1 MNSRLQFQQL
11 NFITLHSQNAL
22 FHMRTQT
29 RKQARPAGQNI
40 EHGERP
46 RQLAPTFSRARPE
59 TYAASTRTARVWS
72 DGARGS
78 SKTVVSATCSRNG
91 KHSEAVFHSP
101 NNTSLARSDN
111 CAARARPSLLTAT
124 PANGRTRFRMAE
136 SGINDRATA
145 SAILVGLL
153 TIHI

>member
-1 MNSRLQFQQL
+1 M
-11 NFITLHSQNAL
+11 ILHSQNAL

-46 RQLAPTFSRARPE
+46 RQLAPTFSCARPE
-59 TYAASTRTARVWS
+59 THAASTRTACVWT
-72 DGARGS
+72 DGAGGS
-78 SKTVVSATCSRNG
+78 SKTVMSATRSRNG
-91 KHSEAVFHSP
+91 NHSEAVFHTR
-101 NNTSLARSDN
+101 NNTSLARSDS

-124 PANGRTRFRMAE
+124 PANGTTRFRMAE
-136 SGINDRATA
+136 REITDRATA
-145 SAILVGLL
+145 SAILVGPL